1 MTLQEQIT
9 QLTAD
14 LAECRKW
21 LKEAN
26 LKFDDSDFRVSEL
39 LKQNRMLA
47 TELDKLKVIL
57 KFSKYCS
64 VCGMTLCESA
74 GHDYLCGGCR
84 METAAAREG
93 KE

>member
-39 LKQNRMLA
+39 LKQIAALKESKRPWTPEHTKSVIDGQVQEIDRL
-47 TELDKLKVIL
+47 TKLVQELR
-57 KFSKYCS
+57 S
-64 VCGMTLCESA
+64 V
-74 GHDYLCGGCR
+74 
-84 METAAAREG
+84 AREG
-93 KE
+93 KEL